1 MAQPLTILPPPPPPP
16 PPASAPTAQRI
27 AAIGW
32 LGILGC
38 AAGVIGSFMA
48 WITVS
53 FGLGSVDV
61 NGTNGDGKI
70 TAAIGIVAGLLA
82 LFGLTTG
89 NQGKIMLAGMLSIAG
104 TGISVFEWRHV
115 ASKID
120 ALGTNEIATASVGT
134 GIWVMLAGFVVAT
147 ICLFKSA
154 PPDSSRWWRRKRL
167 FAPTW
172 AWIATVI
179 VLVGGAIGATIG
191 SPDGDGSKASPTGAT
206 EVAGTPA
213 GITGDRANPVPAGDI
228 ADIGKGW
235 RLQVL
240 KVNTDAAAAIAAE
253 NQFNDPPPP
262 GSTFTLITVALGY
275 FGLEDPKSA
284 FETTIS
290 AVGAANV
297 ELTAKCGS
305 IPQELNSF
313 GELFSGGVVV
323 GNVCFVTTPEDAAS
337 LQLYASGQLFGGD
350 DVFLATSPAP
360 ADAVPMPTLTGPQPE
375 AASSPSR
382 LTPTP
387 RGVAV
392 DIGEGWKLSVSGA
405 ARDITDETLAENQF
419 NEHPPD
425 GFRFIGIDVTYSY
438 DGAGSASPF
447 TVTTKAVGDDN
458 RELGTECGVTP
469 GEVDLSA
476 DVFSGGTV
484 SGTICFVV
492 PTNSTA
498 LVLYATAGS
507 SGSNIMFATA

>member
-1 MAQPLTILPPPPPPP
+1 M
-16 PPASAPTAQRI
+16 
-27 AAIGW
+27 GW
-32 LGILGC
+32 VGILGC

-53 FGLGSVDV
+53 LGFGSVDV
-61 NGTNGDGKI
+61 SGTSGDGKI

-89 NQGKIMLAGMLSIAG
+89 NQGKIVLAGVLSIAG
-104 TGISVFEWRHV
+104 AGVSVFEWRHL
-115 ASKID
+115 ASRID

-154 PPDSSRWWRRKRL
+154 PPDPTKWWHRKRL
-167 FAPTW
+167 FAPMW
-172 AWIATVI
+172 VWIAIVS
-179 VLVGGAIGATIG
+179 VLVGGATSAAVGT
-191 SPDGDGSKASPTGAT
+191 PDGDGSKASPTGAT

-213 GITGDRANPVPAGDI
+213 GITGDRANPVPAGTI

-240 KVNTDAAAAIAAE
+240 KVNTDAAAAIAVE
-253 NQFNDPPPP
+253 NQFNDPPPSD
-262 GSTFTLITVALGY
+262 STFTLITVALGY

-297 ELTAKCGS
+297 ELTANCGS
-305 IPQELNSF
+305 IPQELDSF

-323 GNVCFVTTPEDAAS
+323 GNVCFVTTPEDTAS

-350 DVFLATSPAP
+350 DVFLATSAAP
-360 ADAVPMPTLTGPQPE
+360 AAAVPMPALTGPQPE

-387 RGVAV
+387 LGVTA
-392 DIGEGWKLSVSGA
+392 DIGEGWKLSVTGA
-405 ARDITDETLAENQF
+405 ARDITDETLAENQS
-419 NEHPPD
+419 NEPPPD

-438 DGAGSASPF
+438 DGAGSASAF

-469 GEVDLSA
+469 GEFDQFG
-476 DVFSGGTV
+476 DIFSGGTA

-492 PTNSTA
+492 PTSSSA
-498 LVLYATAGS
+498 LVLYATS
-507 SGSNIMFATA
+507 SFGGGNIMFATA